1 MIDRYGREI
10 DYLRLSV
17 TERCNLRC
25 RYCMPESGICK
36 KRHDEMLSEEEMIRA
51 VQAASSLG
59 IKKVRI
65 TGGEPLVKK
74 NILSICQKVAG
85 IDGIKEV
92 CITTNG
98 TLLSELAVPLRK
110 AGVNRVNIS
119 LDTLVEDKYRYITR
133 RGEFQEAWKGIH
145 AALDAGFDIVKLNIV
160 LIGGLNDDEIVDFA
174 DLTRKYQMDV
184 RFIELMPMYDGG
196 DFGPEAFVPNSK
208 VIEILTELMPV
219 AKDGGVAKLY
229 RFPDGKG
236 NVGLISPVNAHFCGS
251 CNRLRLTADGKL
263 KPCLHSKEEFSIK
276 GLSLEAM
283 IERMKEA
290 VYAKPA
296 CHEELSYYKRSEAGR
311 SMNQIGG

>member
-98 TLLSELAVPLRK
+98 TLLYELAVPLRK

-196 DFGPEAFVPNSK
+196 DFGPEGGLLVTCVLALSIV
-208 VIEILTELMPV
+208 VVLWTIIRDAET
-219 AKDGGVAKLY
+219 AKNK
-229 RFPDGKG
+229 K
-236 NVGLISPVNAHFCGS
+236 
-251 CNRLRLTADGKL
+251 
-263 KPCLHSKEEFSIK
+263 
-276 GLSLEAM
+276 
-283 IERMKEA
+283 
-290 VYAKPA
+290 
-296 CHEELSYYKRSEAGR
+296 
-311 SMNQIGG
+311 